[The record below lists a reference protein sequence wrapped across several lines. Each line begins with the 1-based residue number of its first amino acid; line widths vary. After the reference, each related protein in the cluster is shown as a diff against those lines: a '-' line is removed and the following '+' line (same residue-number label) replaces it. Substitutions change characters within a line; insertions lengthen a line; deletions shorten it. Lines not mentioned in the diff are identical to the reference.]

1 MPAGWSSARHEP
13 GMTATPDGRPADE
26 RSTGAALMAVLERSR
41 SLGFLGPGS
50 VRVQVAHGRGFA
62 AGAPGPP
69 GRLLDLGSGGGVPGL
84 VLAARWPTSEVVL
97 LDAAERRCAFLAESV
112 SSLGWEERVRVVRA
126 RAEDAG
132 RREDLRERFDVV
144 VARGFGPPPVTA
156 ECGAP
161 FMVIGGRLIV
171 SEPPPGDGEVPGA
184 ADDGSGATVRWPEE
198 GLALV
203 GLRSERVWSDPYRY
217 RSLVLERT
225 CPERFP
231 RRTGVPA
238 KRPLF

>member
-1 MPAGWSSARHEP
+1 MTVTPAGGPDDE
-13 GMTATPDGRPADE
+13 ATVAD
-26 RSTGAALMAVLERSR
+26 AVLMAVLERSR

-50 VRVQVAHGRGFA
+50 LRVQVAHARGFA
-62 AGAPGPP
+62 TGVPVPP
-69 GRLLDLGSGGGVPGL
+69 ERLLDLGSGGGVPGL
-84 VLAARWPTSEVVL
+84 VLAAHWPTCEVVL

-112 SSLGWEERVRVVRA
+112 SSLGWEDRVRVVRA
-126 RAEDAG
+126 RAEEAG
-132 RREDLRERFDVV
+132 RRADLRARFDVV

-161 FMVIGGRLIV
+161 FLVVGGRLIV
-171 SEPPPGDGEVPGA
+171 SEPPAGEGAVAAESASGGGDA
-184 ADDGSGATVRWPEE
+184 ADAARAVSDSEDRWPAE
-198 GLALV
+198 GVALV
-203 GLRSERVWSDPYRY
+203 GLRRALVWSDPYHY

-225 CPERFP
+225 SPPRFP